1 MLFPCVTGAGFDIT
15 EHSRRKAACYIAQ
28 VWVSSL
34 NQYAAAA
41 AAAAAAK
48 VEIYKKRKKES
59 KKQQHEPAD
68 SIIILPEVER
78 GMKETLKW

>member
-1 MLFPCVTGAGFDIT
+1 MSFPCVTGAGFDIT

-41 AAAAAAK
+41 AAAAAK

-68 SIIILPEVER
+68 SIIILPKVER